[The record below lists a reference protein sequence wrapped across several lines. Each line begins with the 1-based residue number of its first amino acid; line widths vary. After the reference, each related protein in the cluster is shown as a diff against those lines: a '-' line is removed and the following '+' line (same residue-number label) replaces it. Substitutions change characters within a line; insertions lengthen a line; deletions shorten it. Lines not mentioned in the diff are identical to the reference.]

1 MATLPLFQVQFTN
14 SISLSHCI
22 GCLDTPDS
30 FSILGAHTE
39 IISLQHFLWQYVLHV
54 DIYFS
59 WFSQVC
65 LLSSCLCSPNNSS
78 HCVFHNSQHG
88 RTFCCFCGFFFFHL
102 TERQAMMLG
111 HMSSLEGHASYKPLS
126 VGKIAFFLF
135 LIFTSSLKFTLVCFL
150 TLFFPAIFPTHYV
163 LNTLSNFYFS
173 FKAYIS
179 PNCFPPTQ
187 WVMYVYSILEFH
199 F

>member
-1 MATLPLFQVQFTN
+1 MFCTLTFVSADFLRYACYPVVCAVQ
-14 SISLSHCI
+14 IILVI
-22 GCLDTPDS
+22 A
-30 FSILGAHTE
+30 FSIILNMAV
-39 IISLQHFLWQYVLHV
+39 HFVV
-54 DIYFS
+54 
-59 WFSQVC
+59 
-65 LLSSCLCSPNNSS
+65 
-78 HCVFHNSQHG
+78 
-88 RTFCCFCGFFFFHL
+88 FCGFFFFHL